1 MIKFYK
7 NTLAEAKKLSFPSW
21 QETKITTTI
30 ITIIIGVCSLL
41 ILVVDFIFLKII
53 NLILGF

>member
-1 MIKFYK
+1 VIKFYK

>member
-21 QETKITTTI
+21 QETKTTTTI
-30 ITIIIGVCSLL
+30 IAIIIGVCSLL
-41 ILVVDFIFLKII
+41 ILFVDFIFVKIV
-53 NLILGF
+53 NFILGF

>member
-7 NTLAEAKKLSFPSW
+7 NTLAEAKKLSFPNW

-30 ITIIIGVCSLL
+30 IAVIIGVCSLF
-41 ILVVDFIFLKII
+41 ILFVDFIFLKIV
-53 NLILGF
+53 NLFLGF